1 MDILMIVIFF
11 AVGIALGSFV
21 NAWVWRTKEG
31 KSVAKGRS
39 MCPDCKHQLSARD
52 NIPVISYLLLK
63 GRCRYCNKPISI
75 QYPLVELITSLL
87 FVALY
92 MYFSPSNPYMWIQ
105 LLAWSVA
112 TVLLV
117 SAFVYD
123 LRWMILPDK
132 FTLPVIAIAIGLL
145 VLQAIQFGISSIF
158 AQIVAT
164 LIFAGLY
171 LAIWVLSKGKLLGG
185 GDIRLALLM
194 GLLLTV
200 PQLLVGVFVAYTVG
214 ALVGVLLIAIKLKKR
229 TDAVPLAPF
238 LIFGLYFGLFF
249 GNQISSWYLSMI

>member
-1 MDILMIVIFF
+1 MNVYILLFF
-11 AVGIALGSFV
+11 VLGLAMGSFV

-39 MCPDCKHQLSARD
+39 MCPHCKHQLSVLD
-52 NIPVISYLLLK
+52 NIPVVSYLLLRGK
-63 GRCRYCNKPISI
+63 CRYCNKTISI
-75 QYPLVELITSLL
+75 QYPLVEIITSLL
-87 FVALY
+87 FVAVYL
-92 MYFSPSNPYMWIQ
+92 YFSPSNLYMWLQ
-105 LLAWSVA
+105 VVAWCVA

-117 SAFVYD
+117 AAFVYD

-132 FTLPVIAIAIGLL
+132 FTLPVIAIAIMLL
-145 VLQAIQFGISSIF
+145 ALQAWQFGVASIY
-158 AQIVAT
+158 AQLIAT
-164 LIFAGLY
+164 LIFTSIY
-171 LAIWVLSKGKLLGG
+171 LAIWIFSKGKLLGG

-200 PQLLVGVFVAYTVG
+200 PQLLVAVFVAYVVG
-214 ALVGVLLIAIKLKKR
+214 ALVGVTLIAIRLKKR

>member
-1 MDILMIVIFF
+1 MILIFF
-11 AVGIALGSFV
+11 TVGIALGSFV

-63 GRCRYCNKPISI
+63 GRCRYCDKTISI
-75 QYPLVELITSLL
+75 QYPLVEIITSLL

-92 MYFSPSNPYMWIQ
+92 VYFSPSDAYMWIQ
-105 LLAWSVA
+105 LLAWCVA

-117 SAFVYD
+117 AAFVYD

-132 FTLPVIAIAIGLL
+132 FTLPVIAIGIGLL
-145 VLQAIQFGISSIF
+145 VLQSIQFGVSSIY
-158 AQIVAT
+158 AQLIAT
-164 LIFAGLY
+164 LIFTGLY
-171 LAIWVLSKGKLLGG
+171 IAIWVLSKGKLLGG

-194 GLLLTV
+194 GLLLSV

>member
-1 MDILMIVIFF
+1 MNIYILLLFVLGLAM
-11 AVGIALGSFV
+11 GSFV

-31 KSVAKGRS
+31 KSIAKGRS
-39 MCPDCKHQLSARD
+39 MCPDCKHQLSALD
-52 NIPVISYLLLK
+52 NIPVIGYLLLRGK
-63 GRCRYCNKPISI
+63 CRYCNKPISI
-75 QYPLVELITSLL
+75 QYPLVEIITSLL
-87 FVALY
+87 FVAVYL
-92 MYFSPSNPYMWIQ
+92 YFSPSNLYMWMQ
-105 LLAWSVA
+105 VVAWCVV

-117 SAFVYD
+117 AAFVYD

-132 FTLPVIAIAIGLL
+132 FTLPTVAIAIVLL
-145 VLQAIQFGISSIF
+145 VVQATQFGIASIY
-158 AQIVAT
+158 AQLIAT
-164 LIFAGLY
+164 LIFTGIY

-200 PQLLVGVFVAYTVG
+200 PQLLVAVFVAYVVG
-214 ALVGVLLIAIKLKKR
+214 AIVGVTLIAVRLKKR

-249 GNQISSWYLSMI
+249 GNQISSWYLSLI

>member
-1 MDILMIVIFF
+1 MDILLVIVF
-11 AVGIALGSFV
+11 AILGLCFGSFV

-39 MCPDCKHQLSARD
+39 MCPDCKHQLSATD
-52 NIPVISYLLLK
+52 NIPLVSYLILRGK
-63 GRCRYCNKPISI
+63 CRYCHKSISI

-87 FVALY
+87 FMALY
-92 MYFSPSNPYMWIQ
+92 LYFAPIDMYQWF
-105 LLAWSVA
+105 LLVTWCVI

-117 SAFVYD
+117 AAFVYD
-123 LRWMILPDK
+123 LRWMLLPDK
-132 FTLPVIAIAIGLL
+132 FTLPVVAIAILLL
-145 VLQAIQFGISSIF
+145 VVQATQYGIASIYS
-158 AQIVAT
+158 QLIAT
-164 LIFAGLY
+164 LIFAGFY

-194 GLLLTV
+194 GLLLSV
-200 PQLLVGVFVAYTVG
+200 PQLLVAVFIAYTVG
-214 ALVGVLLIAIKLKKR
+214 ALVGVLLIALKLKKR

-249 GNQISSWYLSMI
+249 GNQISGWYLSMI

>member
-1 MDILMIVIFF
+1 MDIFIVLFF
-11 AVGIALGSFV
+11 VIGLAMGSFV

-39 MCPDCKHQLSARD
+39 MCPDCHHQLSVKD
-52 NIPVISYLLLK
+52 NIPVISYIILR

-75 QYPLVELITSLL
+75 QYPLVEIITSLL
-87 FVALY
+87 FVAVYL
-92 MYFSPSNPYMWIQ
+92 YFSPGSMYTWF
-105 LLAWSVA
+105 LVA
-112 TVLLV
+112 VWCIISVLLI

-132 FTLPVIAIAIGLL
+132 FTLPVIIMAIILL
-145 VLQAIQFGISSIF
+145 GVQAVVYGVASVY
-158 AQIVAT
+158 AQ
-164 LIFAGLY
+164 LIAALVFTSVY
-171 LAIWVLSKGKLLGG
+171 LAIWILSKGKLLGG

-194 GLLLTV
+194 GLLLSV

-214 ALVGVLLIAIKLKKR
+214 AVVGVLLIAIKLKKR

-249 GNQISSWYLSMI
+249 GEQISNWYLSMI

>member
-1 MDILMIVIFF
+1 MLIFVTIFF
-11 AVGIALGSFV
+11 IIGLCFGSFV
-21 NAWVWRTKEG
+21 NAWVWRTKVG

-39 MCPDCKHQLSARD
+39 MCPDCKHQLSAID
-52 NIPVISYLLLK
+52 NIPLVSYLLLK
-63 GRCRYCNKPISI
+63 GKCRYCKKPISI
-75 QYPLVELITSLL
+75 QYPLVELITALL

-92 MYFSPSNPYMWIQ
+92 LYFAPINTYQWFQ
-105 LLAWSVA
+105 LVAWCVI

-117 SAFVYD
+117 AAFVYD
-123 LRWMILPDK
+123 LRHMLLPDK
-132 FTLPVIAIAIGLL
+132 FTLPVVVIAVILLIA
-145 VLQAIQFGISSIF
+145 QAVQFGISSIY
-158 AQIVAT
+158 AQLIAT

-185 GDIRLALLM
+185 GDIRLAVLM
-194 GLLLTV
+194 GLLLSV
-200 PQLLVGVFVAYTVG
+200 PQLLVAVFVAYMVG
-214 ALVGVLLIAIKLKKR
+214 AILGVLLIAFKFKKR